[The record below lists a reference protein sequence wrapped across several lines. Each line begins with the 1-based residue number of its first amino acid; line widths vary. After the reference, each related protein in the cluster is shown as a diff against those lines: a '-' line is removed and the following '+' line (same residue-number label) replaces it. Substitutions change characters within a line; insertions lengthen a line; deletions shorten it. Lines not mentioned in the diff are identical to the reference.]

1 MTNVWAGCRGT
12 TEIVEEPNLSSK
24 GAITTPRPE
33 GANERSGWKGRVV

>member
-33 GANERSGWKGRVV
+33 GANERSG